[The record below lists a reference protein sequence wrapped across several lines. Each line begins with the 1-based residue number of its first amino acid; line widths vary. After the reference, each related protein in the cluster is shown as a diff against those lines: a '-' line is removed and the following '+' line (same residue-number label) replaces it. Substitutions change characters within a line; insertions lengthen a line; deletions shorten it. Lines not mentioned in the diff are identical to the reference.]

1 MIINVSAKQS
11 IAEKKNIAINNSML
25 TEKKAILV
33 ETFSKNSWRKIIVND
48 MIVTIK
54 QNAEKKQLQNKEPE
68 NYNKPFSDRTLRFH

>member
-1 MIINVSAKQS
+1 
-11 IAEKKNIAINNSML
+11 ML

-54 QNAEKKQLQNKEPE
+54 QNAEKKTTPKQ
-68 NYNKPFSDRTLRFH
+68 RT

>member
-1 MIINVSAKQS
+1 
-11 IAEKKNIAINNSML
+11 ML

-54 QNAEKKQLQNKEPE
+54 QNAEKKKQLQNKEPE